1 MSFKTFLLVT
11 KNSPKRCF
19 LYMIFVLC
27 SITLIIFTGIDYNL
41 QSDGPEL
48 TLENRAIL
56 RQKFNNDTIST
67 PLKVGEKVKVLGI
80 ERSSYGQKWLVKTQR
95 GDIGWVDASDL
106 SFIKQIITD
115 GKDKGDTVTIKA
127 KWSGHL
133 IHKYTYTNDKG
144 KEKDLSTDDFIP
156 VLEGW
161 ADYQL
166 TLSPVTGISTQKKF
180 EHGAMAKSFETI
192 NQKYGDPIL
201 VHHTRDGFEAQYAW
215 KTFEPT
221 TGMMYR
227 PNVTFGKDS
236 LATAISFS
244 HPTNRASTLLKIM
257 PLSGTILN
265 SNLVSA
271 IIRTNRYNHTY
282 DFTSSLVKKI
292 FKWVLVVVF
301 AFIGFFWIFG
311 GAALPVLLA
320 GWLIKYPKVFYPLS
334 DTHLRILMFVL
345 MIVSWYV
352 WSIVMMAWGM
362 FPIFSILM
370 FIVCWYAYSLAKSSL
385 ETKPHCR
392 CPKCRHM
399 YTIHFDQE
407 KFEYSERKKGE
418 DIVRGKLLGK
428 RTSTWEKWTQVTV
441 TEKQGGEVKRTYSE
455 RRDVQTMARDYNTYE
470 YIEYDVDYQLDHY
483 REYYI
488 CSNCGYVEE
497 ITRTN
502 TKELNRKVSGIHTA
516 EVASDVYRKK

>member
-1 MSFKTFLLVT
+1 
-11 KNSPKRCF
+11 
-19 LYMIFVLC
+19 MIFVLC

-127 KWSGHL
+127 EWSGHL

-144 KEKDLSTDDFIP
+144 NEKDLSTDDFIP

-180 EHGAMAKSFETI
+180 EHGAIGKSFETI

-227 PNVTFGKDS
+227 PNITFGKDS

-301 AFIGFFWIFG
+301 AF
-311 GAALPVLLA
+311 ANKKESTSCA
-320 GWLIKYPKVFYPLS
+320 
-334 DTHLRILMFVL
+334 
-345 MIVSWYV
+345 
-352 WSIVMMAWGM
+352 
-362 FPIFSILM
+362 
-370 FIVCWYAYSLAKSSL
+370 
-385 ETKPHCR
+385 
-392 CPKCRHM
+392 
-399 YTIHFDQE
+399 FD
-407 KFEYSERKKGE
+407 K
-418 DIVRGKLLGK
+418 
-428 RTSTWEKWTQVTV
+428 
-441 TEKQGGEVKRTYSE
+441 
-455 RRDVQTMARDYNTYE
+455 
-470 YIEYDVDYQLDHY
+470 
-483 REYYI
+483 
-488 CSNCGYVEE
+488 
-497 ITRTN
+497 
-502 TKELNRKVSGIHTA
+502 
-516 EVASDVYRKK
+516 